1 MTHEAWVLIAGFALS
16 NVVALVAGLIHIA
29 TRLTRIET
37 TVDFIKGNCPQCRPT
52 SENPLP

>member
-1 MTHEAWVLIAGFALS
+1 MTHEAWILIAGFALS

-37 TVDFIKGNCPQCRPT
+37 TVEFIKGNCPRCQPT
-52 SENPLP
+52 SENPSP

>member
-1 MTHEAWVLIAGFALS
+1 MTHEAWILIAGFALS

-37 TVDFIKGNCPQCRPT
+37 TVEFIKGNCPRCQQTSDNPT
-52 SENPLP
+52 P

>member
-1 MTHEAWVLIAGFALS
+1 MTHEAWILIAGFALS

-37 TVDFIKGNCPQCRPT
+37 TVDFIKGSCPQCRQT
-52 SENPLP
+52 SESPTP